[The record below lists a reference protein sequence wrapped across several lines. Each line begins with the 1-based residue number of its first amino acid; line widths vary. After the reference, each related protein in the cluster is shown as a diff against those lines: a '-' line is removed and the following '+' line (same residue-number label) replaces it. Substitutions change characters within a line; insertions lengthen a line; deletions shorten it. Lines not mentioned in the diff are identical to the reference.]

1 MIKTNA
7 KNATELNSIPNH
19 VYEELLK
26 RTDLL
31 QSELESFRQ
40 KSPLVG
46 IRWYGDGGIGISL
59 TRPINGQLKFAV
71 KGYGDK
77 AVVDLACWNR
87 LRSTDGFKDGVMVRD
102 DKVIDE
108 FEINGVKALPDK
120 DYQISPNGFTDEQIE
135 KFLKGNINKLKA
147 ILNRMN
153 KHQGPMHVLR
163 VARNIDFTNE
173 SVLSLVK
180 KRASYLFVLS
190 NNKRKNIHE
199 LRHSCEIYKVRFDD
213 MDESEMIN
221 VLTDK
226 ELEFN
231 KAYEFF

>member
-1 MIKTNA
+1 MKPNA
-7 KNATELNSIPNH
+7 KNATESNSIPNH

-26 RTDLL
+26 RTELL
-31 QSELESFRQ
+31 TSELESFRQ

-46 IRWYGDGGIGISL
+46 IRWYGDGGCGISL

-87 LRSTDGFKDGVMVRD
+87 LRSTEGFRDGVMVRD

-120 DYQISPNGFTDEQIE
+120 EFQKSPNGFTDAEI
-135 KFLKGNINKLKA
+135 KKLLKGSMKTLKSV
-147 ILNRMN
+147 LDKMSR
-153 KHQGPMHVLR
+153 HQGPMHFLR
-163 VARNIDFTNE
+163 VAKNLEFENE
-173 SVLSLVK
+173 SVLSQVK
-180 KRASYLFVLS
+180 KRASFLFVLS

-199 LRHSCEIYKVRFDD
+199 LRHSCEIYKVRFDG
-213 MDESEMIN
+213 MDEAEMVN